1 MHIVVSSK
9 LGIIWMVHTIGT
21 AMILVACGASVGVQI
36 AKLNN
41 ALNHGISEIMNAY
54 GDGQEPKVLYVM

>member
-1 MHIVVSSK
+1 
-9 LGIIWMVHTIGT
+9 MVHTIGT